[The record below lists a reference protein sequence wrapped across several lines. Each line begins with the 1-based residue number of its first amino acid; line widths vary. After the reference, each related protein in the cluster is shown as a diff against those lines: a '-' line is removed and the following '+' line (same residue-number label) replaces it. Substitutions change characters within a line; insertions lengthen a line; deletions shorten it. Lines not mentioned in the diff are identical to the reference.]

1 MNPNQSAAYKNLELA
16 QQALKSGDKNTATR
30 LATQAAELAPELEE
44 VWLLMAALA
53 SPRESVDHLQKA
65 LQINPNSERARKGM
79 TWALG
84 RMKQDRETETPSA
97 VSKSVEPIIEQQP
110 EETHAAQP
118 AQPAQPQITWQ
129 ISPVLQPESNVQ
141 EEPEATYQ
149 EEIEELETQTA
160 PADIPTAKNKNA
172 FARSKSS
179 FIPLL
184 VVLLCLVIAWAGW
197 RSVTPVAAFLS
208 DKLLSSPNRGP
219 AWAEVNIAKP
229 DNLLAEPLLP
239 VAPLP
244 TAVPLEATLPPS
256 SGLATLTPT
265 EAAIETTLP
274 SLTPLP
280 PTEVPPSS
288 TPEPTNTMPVATATP
303 LPTDT
308 ALVPVTFVPTVQP
321 TNIPEA
327 TPTALPTDSI
337 APTSTPDLFTQ
348 ATPTPLPTDTALPG
362 PTLYIPPT
370 PRPGTGGGA
379 GHWLDVDLTNQMLYA
394 YDGNT
399 LVSSFV
405 VSTGTWEHPTVTGQY
420 RVYVKYK
427 YTDMSGP
434 GYYLPNV
441 PYTMYFYQGYAVHG
455 TYWHNNFGTP
465 MSHGCVNLSIP
476 DSEWVYNF
484 STVGTLVNVH
494 Y

>member
-16 QQALKSGDKNTATR
+16 QQALKSGDKDTANR
-30 LATQAAELAPELEE
+30 LAAQAAELAPELEE
-44 VWLLMAALA
+44 VWLLMAALTG
-53 SPRESVDHLQKA
+53 PRESMQHLQKA

-84 RMKQDRETETPSA
+84 RMKQDRETETPNVASLP
-97 VSKSVEPIIEQQP
+97 VEPVQAQQP
-110 EETHAAQP
+110 VGTSEPEP
-118 AQPAQPQITWQ
+118 ARPQVSWQ
-129 ISPVLQPESNVQ
+129 VSPVSQPESNVE
-141 EEPEATYQ
+141 EEPEVAFQ
-149 EEIEELETQTA
+149 EDVVEEVKTKTA
-160 PADIPTAKNKNA
+160 PTDIPTTKNKGA
-172 FARSKSS
+172 FMRSRSS
-179 FIPLL
+179 LLPLL
-184 VVLLCLVIAWAGW
+184 VVLLCLVLAWAGW

-219 AWAEVNIAKP
+219 AWAEVNITKP

-244 TAVPLEATLPPS
+244 PTAAPLEATLPPS
-256 SGLATLTPT
+256 SSLATLTPT
-265 EAAIETTLP
+265 ESAIATSLP
-274 SLTPLP
+274 SLTPIP
-280 PTEVPPSS
+280 PTAVPPSS
-288 TPEPTNTMPVATATP
+288 TPEPTNTMPVATASP

-308 ALVPVTFVPTVQP
+308 ALAPVTLVPTVQP
-321 TNIPEA
+321 TNVPEA
-327 TPTALPTDSI
+327 TPTALPTDSVG
-337 APTSTPDLFTQ
+337 PTSTPDLFTQ
-348 ATPTPLPTDTALPG
+348 ASPTPLPTDTALPG
-362 PTLYIPPT
+362 PTLYVPPT
-370 PRPGTGGGA
+370 PRPGTGSGA

-420 RVYVKYK
+420 RVYIKYK

-441 PYTMYFYQGYAVHG
+441 PFTMYFYQGYAVHG